1 VQGRVK
7 RRKEEKQ
14 DERETRPHGFVVI
27 KLDLRSGIVVRG
39 QDRAQGAGGE
49 WNIFEHITRN
59 E

>member
-14 DERETRPHGFVVI
+14 DERETRPHGFVVM
-27 KLDLRSGIVVRG
+27 DLRSGIVVRG

-49 WNIFEHITRN
+49 WNIFEHMTRN